1 MFTTKQDLLSLKK
14 GNFKLKENFKKFL
27 EKQESNKKKVKEF
40 MEEQMTL
47 IDNLNQQFDGI
58 IAKDKNQCKQPAAA
72 GTLTKKRKSSKILNI
87 ASKKPCFE
95 PKIVKNSFENVIKNP
110 GLQHLAEI
118 IFSYLNY
125 NDIKSCQCINR
136 SSKSIL
142 ANPKFWLQKLV
153 QLGMSKQN
161 QNDWI
166 KAIKL
171 TKDTDFERNLQLY
184 LKRSLCKRTMIDIP
198 CFIDE
203 NTMQKSCELI
213 NKCGSLEY
221 IIKERKKEYI
231 IKKYRDDY
239 CLQFEDFTPGCFQA
253 LSALQDIYMDSFMIL
268 LAERNNLSM
277 MKVVSP
283 LLSNPNNTATVF
295 PGTRWEWNNTPFV
308 VAACYGNLEIIKFFV
323 SILNNVT
330 VDLLQKAIDQ
340 AELFDEYHVVR
351 YLNSILA
358 SKQ

>member
-171 TKDTDFERNLQLY
+171 TKNTDFERNLQLY

-213 NKCGSLEY
+213 NKYGSL
-221 IIKERKKEYI
+221 KYI

-239 CLQFEDFTPGCFQA
+239 CLHKIQFEDFTPGCFQA
-253 LSALQDIYMDSFMIL
+253 LSALQDIDMVSFMTL
-268 LAERNNLSM
+268 LAEFNNLSM

-283 LLSNPNNTATVF
+283 LLSNPNNTATF
-295 PGTRWEWNNTPFV
+295 YHGTRWELRDTPFV
-308 VAACYGNLEIIKFFV
+308 VAAFFGNLEIIKFFV
-323 SILNNVT
+323 SIMNNLT
-330 VDLLQKAIDQ
+330 VDVLQVALYQ
-340 AELFDEYHVVR
+340 AELFDSHQHIVQ
-351 YLNSILA
+351 YLKTILA

>member
-14 GNFKLKENFKKFL
+14 GNLKLKENFKKFL

-47 IDNLNQQFDGI
+47 IDNLNQQFDDI
-58 IAKDKNQCKQPAAA
+58 IAKDKNQCKQPAAS

-87 ASKKPCFE
+87 ASKKPRLE
-95 PKIVKNSFENVIKNP
+95 PEIVKNSFENVIKNP
-110 GLQHLAEI
+110 GLQHLAET

-125 NDIKSCQCINR
+125 NDLKSCQCINR

-184 LKRSLCKRTMIDIP
+184 LKRSLCKGTMIDIP

-213 NKCGSLEY
+213 NKCGSLA
-221 IIKERKKEYI
+221 YI

-239 CLQFEDFTPGCFQA
+239 YLHKILFEDFTPGCFQA
-253 LSALQDIYMDSFMIL
+253 LSALQDINPASFMTL
-268 LAERNNLSM
+268 LAENNNLSM
-277 MKVVSP
+277 MKVISP
-283 LLSNPNNTATVF
+283 LLSNPNNTA
-295 PGTRWEWNNTPFV
+295 RWALDNTPFV
-308 VAACYGNLEIIKFFV
+308 VAAYSGNLEIIKFFV

-340 AELFDEYHVVR
+340 AELFDKDHVVQ